1 MERSIIIDVGTM
13 YTRAGIIEDDQLVN
27 ILLENNFEKQIQGT
41 IYQGSIANTVKGIKA
56 AFLDIGQSKTAFL
69 HYEDVPE
76 HLKGKLQN
84 NQRIMVQVVKEGVG
98 NKGPKVTGFVNI
110 TGKFMVLLPFEKTIG
125 ISRKIV
131 DEDERKRLKRLLI
144 KHNPKKYGLI
154 IRTGAREATDSQL
167 ALELEELIEK
177 WETVE
182 TKSIGAAKATVL
194 YEEPSLAM
202 KVVREYANDQIK
214 EIVINNEGQGQLIN
228 DFLLQNLKDL
238 QDKLR
243 VVSPLGNLYGAYNID
258 KEIEKALK
266 KQVWL
271 KSGANI
277 VIEKTEA
284 MNVIDVNS
292 AKFTKTKEKDKMIL
306 KINLQAAKESARQI
320 RLRNLS
326 GIIIIDFIDMTDRNH
341 QDQVVEALQLEL
353 CKDKTKTQ
361 VYPMTQLGLV
371 QITRQRRY
379 ISLQEQMMQHCNCCH
394 SPYRY
399 VAYDYLLVGV
409 EKEVRELVRES
420 IHRDIAL
427 IAEPDF
433 IKHIKKSHV
442 IQKMLESKY
451 DIRLQLIVDSEKQKS
466 EYDIKPLKDSIRV
479 DIK

>member
-1 MERSIIIDVGTM
+1 MERSIIIDAGTV
-13 YTRAGIIEDDQLVN
+13 YTRAAIFEEDQLVN
-27 ILLENNFEKQIQGT
+27 IFLENNFEKQIQGT

-69 HYEDVPE
+69 HYEDIPE

-84 NQRIMVQVVKEGVG
+84 NQRMMVQVVKEGVG
-98 NKGPKVTGFVNI
+98 NKGPKVTAFINI

-125 ISRKIV
+125 ISRKISN
-131 DEDERKRLKRLLI
+131 EQERKRLKKLFI

-154 IRTGAREATDSQL
+154 IRTGAVEATDSQL

-177 WETVE
+177 WEMVE

-202 KVVREYANDQIK
+202 KVVREYANDQMK
-214 EIVINNEGQGQLIN
+214 EIVINDAQQGQLIN
-228 DFLLQNLKDL
+228 DFLSQNLEGL
-238 QDKLR
+238 RDKVR
-243 VVSPLGNLYGAYNID
+243 VVSPVSNLYGSYTID

-277 VIEKTEA
+277 VLEKTEA

-326 GIIIIDFIDMTDRNH
+326 GIIIIDFIDMIDPHH
-341 QDQVVEALQLEL
+341 QDQVMETLQVELS
-353 CKDKTKTQ
+353 KDKIKTQ

-371 QITRQRRY
+371 QITRQRKH
-379 ISLQEQMMQHCNCCH
+379 ISLQEQMMQYCNCCH
-394 SPYRY
+394 SPY
-399 VAYDYLLVGV
+399 VHVGYDYLLVDV
-409 EKEVRELVRES
+409 EKEIRELVRES
-420 IHRDIAL
+420 IHREIAL
-427 IAEPDF
+427 IGEADF
-433 IKHIKKSHV
+433 IKHIKKSPE
-442 IQKMLESKY
+442 IQIALESRY
-451 DIRLQLIVDSEKQKS
+451 DIRLQLIGDSEKKKTQ
-466 EYDIKPLKDSIRV
+466 YDIKPLKY
-479 DIK
+479 